1 MVVATTT
8 DELAKAAAQTL
19 DMKSVLCME
28 GGQGDAS
35 YVNNSQ
41 AQVITRSRSLH
52 FEFRFASVFFFI
64 SESFYPH
71 QLFMKM

>member
-1 MVVATTT
+1 
-8 DELAKAAAQTL
+8 
-19 DMKSVLCME
+19 MKSVLCME

>member
-41 AQVITRSRSLH
+41 AQVTNNTLTHSLH
-52 FEFRFASVFFFI
+52 TPIYVRNLLLAS
-64 SESFYPH
+64 
-71 QLFMKM
+71 